1 MRGKGKVWRD
11 SHPEPACPGTG
22 TVLGVKKSP
31 SVLGGTTFKKGGLYL
46 EVSAL
51 GTEPFLDEVLG
62 VGAKA
67 KHEVSLGL
75 QLVDGL
81 NSLMDLEKRCKCQM
95 YSSPRDRS

>member
-1 MRGKGKVWRD
+1 MICEGKGKVWRD

-22 TVLGVKKSP
+22 T